1 MCYTRLTYST
11 LSVHVLLFFCVL
23 FYTYQ
28 VQVLNLISLGT
39 TMFLCVKDSLKIKNK

>member
-1 MCYTRLTYST
+1 MLYQVNLFYIISARAT
-11 LSVHVLLFFCVL
+11 FFCVL